1 MKLEAEHIEQ
11 IAAYM
16 ADSLEDH
23 LDIVFWDGI
32 SRVLDEFDVDYE
44 DIGDISDEDCEA
56 IVSETRI
63 LFFNYLKKIDYGV
76 N

>member
-11 IAAYM
+11 IASYM

-32 SRVLDEFDVDYE
+32 ARVLDDFDIDYE

-56 IVSETRI
+56 IVLETR
-63 LFFNYLKKIDYGV
+63 LMFAPKNDKL
-76 N
+76 

>member
-11 IAAYM
+11 IASYM

-23 LDIVFWDGI
+23 LDIVFWDSI
-32 SRVLDEFDVDYE
+32 ATVLDEFEIDYE

-56 IVSETRI
+56 IVQEARI
-63 LFFNYLKKIDYGV
+63 LFGPKNDLPL
-76 N
+76 

>member
-11 IAAYM
+11 IASYM

-23 LDIVFWDGI
+23 LDTVFWDGI
-32 SRVLDEFDVDYE
+32 ARVLDEFSIDYE

-56 IVSETRI
+56 IVNETRI
-63 LFFNYLKKIDYGV
+63 LFSPKNDSL
-76 N
+76 

>member
-11 IAAYM
+11 IASYM

-32 SRVLDEFDVDYE
+32 ACVLDEFDIEYD
-44 DIGDISDEDCEA
+44 DIGEISDEDCDA
-56 IVSETRI
+56 IVNETR
-63 LFFNYLKKIDYGV
+63 LMFAPKNDSL
-76 N
+76 

>member
-11 IAAYM
+11 IASYM

-23 LDIVFWDGI
+23 LDIVFWDSI
-32 SRVLDEFDVDYE
+32 ATVLDEFDIDYE

-56 IVSETRI
+56 IVNYTRLMFSPKADI
-63 LFFNYLKKIDYGV
+63 GL
-76 N
+76 

>member
-11 IAAYM
+11 IASYM

-32 SRVLDEFDVDYE
+32 ARVLDEFDIEYE

-56 IVSETRI
+56 IVHETRI
-63 LFFNYLKKIDYGV
+63 LFSPKNDLI
-76 N
+76 

>member
-11 IAAYM
+11 IASYM

-23 LDIVFWDGI
+23 LDIVFWDSI
-32 SRVLDEFDVDYE
+32 ATVLDEFDIDYE

-56 IVSETRI
+56 IVQETRL
-63 LFFNYLKKIDYGV
+63 LFGPKNDSL
-76 N
+76 

>member
-11 IAAYM
+11 IASYM

-23 LDIVFWDGI
+23 LDIVFWDSI
-32 SRVLDEFDVDYE
+32 ATVLDEFDIDYE

-56 IVSETRI
+56 IVQEARL
-63 LFFNYLKKIDYGV
+63 LFAPKNDLPL
-76 N
+76 

>member
-11 IAAYM
+11 IASYM

-23 LDIVFWDGI
+23 LDIVFWDSI
-32 SRVLDEFDVDYE
+32 ATVLDEFDIDYE

-56 IVSETRI
+56 IVNETRI
-63 LFFNYLKKIDYGV
+63 LFSPKNDLLL
-76 N
+76 

>member
-11 IAAYM
+11 IASYM

-23 LDIVFWDGI
+23 LDITFWDSI
-32 SRVLDEFDVDYE
+32 ATVLDEFDIDYE

-56 IVSETRI
+56 IVQETRL
-63 LFFNYLKKIDYGV
+63 LFGPKNDSL
-76 N
+76 

>member
-11 IAAYM
+11 IASYM

-32 SRVLDEFDVDYE
+32 ARVLDEFDIEYD
-44 DIGDISDEDCEA
+44 DIGDISDEDCDV
-56 IVSETRI
+56 IVNETR
-63 LFFNYLKKIDYGV
+63 LMFAPKNDLL
-76 N
+76 

>member
-11 IAAYM
+11 IASYM

-32 SRVLDEFDVDYE
+32 ARVLDEFDIEYE
-44 DIGDISDEDCEA
+44 DIGEISDEDCEA
-56 IVSETRI
+56 IVSETRY
-63 LFFNYLKKIDYGV
+63 LFQLFTPKND
-76 N
+76 

>member
-11 IAAYM
+11 IASYM

-32 SRVLDEFDVDYE
+32 ARVLDEFDIDYE
-44 DIGDISDEDCEA
+44 VIEEISDEDCEA
-56 IVSETRI
+56 IVNETRI
-63 LFFNYLKKIDYGV
+63 LFSPKNDLV
-76 N
+76 Q

>member
-11 IAAYM
+11 IASYM
-16 ADSLEDH
+16 ADGLEDH
-23 LDIVFWDGI
+23 LDIVFWDSI
-32 SRVLDEFDVDYE
+32 ATVLDEFDIDYE

-56 IVSETRI
+56 IVQETRL
-63 LFFNYLKKIDYGV
+63 LFGPKN